1 MRELLDVEG
10 FLSITNLSE
19 LSKDDF
25 YEVKKRG
32 FKDKKISFATKS
44 PEKEVRACRLALGVC
59 PAYKRVD
66 TCAAEFEANT
76 PIMYSYYDGECESNP
91 KASRTVPFVSKEIG
105 HPFAKYAALIMPG
118 KSIQDIG
125 FT

>member
-10 FLSITNLSE
+10 FLSITKLSE
-19 LSKDDF
+19 LSKDNF

-32 FKDKKISFATKS
+32 FQDKHISFVIKS
-44 PEKEVRACRLALGVC
+44 PEKEVRTRCLALGVC

-76 PIMYSYYDGECESNP
+76 PYMYSSYDGECEANP
-91 KASRTVPFVSKEIG
+91 RASRTVPFFSKAIG
-105 HPFAKYAALIMPG
+105 HPLAKYAALLMSG
-118 KSIQDIG
+118 KSLQDIS
-125 FT
+125 FA